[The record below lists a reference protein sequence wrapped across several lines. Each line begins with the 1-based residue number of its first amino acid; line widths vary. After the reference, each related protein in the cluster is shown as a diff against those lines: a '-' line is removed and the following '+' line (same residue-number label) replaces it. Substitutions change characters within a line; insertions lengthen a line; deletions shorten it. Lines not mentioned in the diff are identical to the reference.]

1 MIPKKIIQKCR
12 RIKVVITDVDGVL
25 TDGGMYFSEK
35 GESLKKFN
43 TRDGIAIELLHK
55 FSIKSI
61 FLTGENSKIVKARAS
76 KVRVDECYV
85 NIKRKEVILSKICK
99 KFNVKPDNIAY
110 IGDDINDIK
119 IMKLVGFSGCTSDST
134 KEAKSV
140 SDFICK
146 TKGGQGALREFVD
159 LILSANGFI

>member
-35 GESLKKFN
+35 GELLKKFN
-43 TRDGIAIELLHK
+43 TRDGMAIELLHK

-85 NIKRKEVILSKICK
+85 NIKRKEVDPNYCL
-99 KFNVKPDNIAY
+99 FDRV
-110 IGDDINDIK
+110 
-119 IMKLVGFSGCTSDST
+119 
-134 KEAKSV
+134 
-140 SDFICK
+140 
-146 TKGGQGALREFVD
+146 
-159 LILSANGFI
+159 

>member
-25 TDGGMYFSEK
+25 TDGVMYFSEK
-35 GESLKKFN
+35 GELLKKFN
-43 TRDGIAIELLHK
+43 TRDGMAIELLHK

-76 KVRVDECYV
+76 KVRVDEFYV
-85 NIKRKEVILSKICK
+85 NIKRKEVMLSKISK
-99 KFNVKPDNIAY
+99 KFNVKRDNVAY